1 MSERYRYSH
10 RARQRALQ
18 EEREALDRRMRRM
31 FWIGLIV
38 PAVACTIM
46 ALAIGPDSWLGWA
59 AVIATAPAAAAGV
72 AVAFTLQDRRAARQ

>member
-1 MSERYRYSH
+1 MSERGSY
-10 RARQRALQ
+10 RAREEARRQQRAAD
-18 EEREALDRRMRRM
+18 ERRMRRM

-38 PAVACTIM
+38 PAVACTIV

-72 AVAFTLQDRRAARQ
+72 AVAFMLQDRAAARR